1 MVNMSTTSN
10 HSTPRSTNHHAS
22 FSQHHHA
29 PSTTATL
36 PVVRSTIDDFRE
48 IIREQSFII
57 PSHSS
62 SSSSD
67 PNHLDVPVRK
77 YPPLPDISTQHVHS
91 STNAFYRTETILTQ
105 PKSELPRKQMCF
117 HFASVQPGHLPSL
130 SKRPVPLAVT
140 NAMDLDEDLPQCG
153 NSIPQRAA
161 TYTSPGDRVI
171 SPIKRP
177 SAPSPPASA
186 QIKRAGQNAFVYGE
200 EEQDEEDEDD
210 EENCSAL
217 DDDESQLFD
226 EHFYHYTRQP
236 ITMVN
241 RRIDHYNPHSRY
253 FQINQRQDTLIID
266 GDQDDGAHPLDSL
279 DLEP

>member
-10 HSTPRSTNHHAS
+10 HSTPRSSNHHAS

-36 PVVRSTIDDFRE
+36 PVARSTIDDFRE

-62 SSSSD
+62 SSD

-77 YPPLPDISTQHVHS
+77 YPPLPDISTLHVHS
-91 STNAFYRTETILTQ
+91 NTNAFYRTETILTQ
-105 PKSELPRKQMCF
+105 PKTELPRKQMCF
-117 HFASVQPGHLPSL
+117 HFASGQYGHLPSL
-130 SKRPVPLAVT
+130 SKRPAPLAVT

-153 NSIPQRAA
+153 NSIPQRTA

-236 ITMVN
+236 INMFN

-253 FQINQRQDTLIID
+253 FQINQRQDTLILD
-266 GDQDDGAHPLDSL
+266 GDHDDGAHPLDSL